1 MNPETKELEAKR
13 KDYKRFITTL
23 LIISVYL
30 YMGAIMD
37 TYIRPTG
44 VGGILIGLSFGMLAA
59 VAWFIVKYRK
69 IKGKIEENERV

>member
-1 MNPETKELEAKR
+1 MNPEAKELEAKR

-23 LIISVYL
+23 LIISIYL

-44 VGGILIGLSFGMLAA
+44 DGRILIGLSCGMLVAA
-59 VAWFIVKYRK
+59 AWFTVKYRK